1 MPCPTAGCG
10 SQNAPFVQF
19 TDIIVKAV
27 VLTGLY
33 DVEKQQDV
41 LGTTGLPDKSLA
53 DTITLIQDKEVAAR
67 SVSHPGTWAGALT
80 TYGRLKG
87 LPRTQL
93 TDKRLIKIYCL
104 VTKSISNVTKLIEN
118 SPNTLPKL
126 LVPFL
131 AIFFSSGAC

>member
-1 MPCPTAGCG
+1 M
-10 SQNAPFVQF
+10 
-19 TDIIVKAV
+19 KAV
-27 VLTGLY
+27 VLTSLY

-67 SVSHPGTWAGALT
+67 SVSHPGTWAGAPT
-80 TYGRLKG
+80 TYGRHKG

-104 VTKSISNVTKLIEN
+104 VTKSISNVMKLIGN

-126 LVPFL
+126 LVTFL
-131 AIFFSSGAC
+131 GSGAC